1 MKIPTR
7 RAASGVPL
15 LALAIAFAVLSARAD
30 VKNLSVGVNG
40 VTCPT

>member
-1 MKIPTR
+1 MTNQTR
-7 RAASGVPL
+7 HAILGALLLLVAANSG
-15 LALAIAFAVLSARAD
+15 FARAD